1 VATYNQIPLVDPT
14 PPTRGGAIL
23 SLARSAAALSRTLS
37 CTLKERDSVRS
48 AALLRARIRFQ
59 NGYKTVDCVVRNV
72 SLSGARLEVSPTLW
86 LPNEF
91 ELEIPQRAAEFKC
104 ALMWSKDDLVGV
116 KFLSSIGAT
125 PDAPDVEETED
136 LRSENARLREEIAR
150 LTARI
155 LELTSEA
162 F

>member
-1 VATYNQIPLVDPT
+1 
-14 PPTRGGAIL
+14 
-23 SLARSAAALSRTLS
+23 
-37 CTLKERDSVRS
+37 
-48 AALLRARIRFQ
+48 
-59 NGYKTVDCVVRNV
+59 
-72 SLSGARLEVSPTLW
+72 LW

-116 KFLSSIGAT
+116 KFLGSIGAA